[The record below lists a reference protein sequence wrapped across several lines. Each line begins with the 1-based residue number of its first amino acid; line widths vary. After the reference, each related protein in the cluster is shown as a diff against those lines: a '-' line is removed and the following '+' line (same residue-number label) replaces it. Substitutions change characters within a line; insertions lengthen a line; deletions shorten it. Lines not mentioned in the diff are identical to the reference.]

1 MGLPWVRDAI
11 RRLTGFDPYPGT
23 FNVRL
28 TDPDTVATWRRI
40 RHAPGL
46 RLEPPTP
53 DQCGARLFLAVV
65 EPDVAAAV
73 IAPDVTGHDDEVI
86 ELVAAVHVR
95 RALELRDDDPVTLR
109 IPGDLETT
117 PS

>member
-1 MGLPWVRDAI
+1 MGVPWVRDGI

-28 TDPDTVATWRRI
+28 SDLDTVETWRRI
-40 RHAPGL
+40 RQGPGL
-46 RLEPPTP
+46 RLEPPAP

-65 EPDVAAAV
+65 EPDIAAAV
-73 IAPDVTGHDDEVI
+73 IAPDVTGHGDDVI

-95 RALELRDDDPVTLR
+95 RALALRDDDPVTLR
-109 IPGDLETT
+109 MSEGPGTT
-117 PS
+117 SS